1 MGKVNF
7 SQQIGSWIFGEY
19 PVYILLGLSVCR
31 SCYKRYKSIINYMF
45 CNFLYRYISSFSFF
59 SSNFLALILYT
70 LNIRNYLT
78 LSVCQYLI
86 FMSSLLMNVV
96 ILVLFFSPLLP
107 TILQLKVRFLKQT
120 YSFDGEV
127 QNSKNYI
134 SIYLF

>member
-19 PVYILLGLSVCR
+19 PVCILLGLSVCR

-59 SSNFLALILYT
+59 SSNFLALILCT

-96 ILVLFFSPLLP
+96 ILVLLFSPLLP
-107 TILQLKVRFLKQT
+107 TILQLKVRFLNQT

-127 QNSKNYI
+127 
-134 SIYLF
+134 L